1 MVFVQ
6 LRHPLSVSIL
16 AITVHFSVDNI
27 IVFAVSLY
35 PISIYMNLTIVTCTQ
50 DTVNSIIIFLCG
62 YGNNIYRAFTCN
74 KVTDLYF
81 INRMKKRIYY
91 YPYEKGR
98 QNIFRSLLAH
108 DVKEALCFVS

>member
-6 LRHPLSVSIL
+6 LRPPLSVSIL

-27 IVFAVSLY
+27 IIFAVSLY
-35 PISIYMNLTIVTCTQ
+35 PISIYKNFTIVPRTQ
-50 DTVNSIIIFLCG
+50 DAVKSVIIFLFR
-62 YGNNIYRAFTCN
+62 YGNNIYRAFSGN
-74 KVTDLYF
+74 KVTELYF